1 MSDDDR
7 SSKTEEATPKR
18 LQQARER
25 GQIAQSQDVQVW
37 ATLCAGAMALA
48 MLAPA
53 AAERALR
60 AGLRF
65 LERPE
70 QMHVDL
76 AGMRAGLADV
86 LLEMAVI
93 LGPTLLLLALFGHR
107 LRPGAGGTD
116 VGDAAAGAGLLQAVA
131 AEGGAAAVLGAGRGR
146 SDQESG
152 EADGGDRGPRRHPAA
167 ARSRPGA
174 VGGAVTG
181 GGADPQRRHSRA
193 HRCGSVRP

>member
-93 LGPTLLLLALFGHR
+93 LGPTLLLLAL
-107 LRPGAGGTD
+107 LAS
-116 VGDAAAGAGLLQAVA
+116 AAAWC
-131 AEGGAAAVLGAGRGR
+131 
-146 SDQESG
+146 
-152 EADGGDRGPRRHPAA
+152 RR
-167 ARSRPGA
+167 
-174 VGGAVTG
+174 
-181 GGADPQRRHSRA
+181 D
-193 HRCGSVRP
+193 RCGRRSGWRRTSPSCRR